1 MRGNEEKNP
10 DVPDWLR
17 DEYFDA
23 IRDLAGIAQS
33 QITRARGP
41 EETKAML
48 SIIAIEKGLR
58 LQARFLLENSEDELQ
73 EMDFRER
80 TR

>member
-1 MRGNEEKNP
+1 MGYIIIKEALERHPLQRCEE
-10 DVPDWLR
+10 
-17 DEYFDA
+17 
-23 IRDLAGIAQS
+23 
-33 QITRARGP
+33 AR
-41 EETKAML
+41 TMI